1 MLFPGQGVP
10 VAEAR
15 DSVRERAPELLECLG
30 ELGLSDA
37 FERAADST
45 EHAQPA
51 IYCASLAGARALMTD
66 SGESPSFAAG
76 HSLGEYAALV
86 SAGVLDPVEGLRL
99 VALRGRVV
107 QRAVDAHDSNGMIA
121 TRATL
126 DQAEEVAAASGV
138 AVANDN
144 APGEL
149 VLSGSTEGLDRAAAR
164 LRELGVRSMRLP
176 VAGAFHS
183 PIVGPAEEPLAAAL
197 AEVDLRPP
205 RFPVMSCMTARPFE
219 DVRETLARSVSQ
231 PVRWRELV
239 EWLVDNGVDR
249 FLETGPGSVLSGLV
263 RKVLRKGG
271 YTNVEVT
278 GRATGDAA

>member
-1 MLFPGQGVP
+1 
-10 VAEAR
+10 
-15 DSVRERAPELLECLG
+15 
-30 ELGLSDA
+30 
-37 FERAADST
+37 
-45 EHAQPA
+45 
-51 IYCASLAGARALMTD
+51 
-66 SGESPSFAAG
+66 
-76 HSLGEYAALV
+76 
-86 SAGVLDPVEGLRL
+86 
-99 VALRGRVV
+99 
-107 QRAVDAHDSNGMIA
+107 
-121 TRATL
+121 
-126 DQAEEVAAASGV
+126 
-138 AVANDN
+138 VANDN